1 MAKLL
6 GSYAA
11 QPVCEAL
18 GLDPNMV
25 RRIVIDYAPDGA
37 VIAHV
42 EMYADER
49 ILALIPTFDGVKI
62 ERESRLADG

>member
-6 GSYAA
+6 GKYAA

-25 RRIVIDYAPDGA
+25 RRIVIDYPPGNV

-49 ILALIPTFDGVKI
+49 ILAVTQTFDGVKI
-62 ERESRLADG
+62 ERESRVADG